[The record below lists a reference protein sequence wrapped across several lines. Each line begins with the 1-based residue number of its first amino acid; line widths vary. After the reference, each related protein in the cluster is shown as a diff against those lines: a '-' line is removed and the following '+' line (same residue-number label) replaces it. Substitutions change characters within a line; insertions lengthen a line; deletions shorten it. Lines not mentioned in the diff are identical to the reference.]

1 MSKRRPWSGTSSET
15 LEMLGAQIAENRKI
29 LEALLR
35 GDVLSLYY
43 KKGTMMPFRLRKQG
57 YTLPV
62 ENAAEDSVDPQRV
75 T

>member
-1 MSKRRPWSGTSSET
+1 MSKSRPWSGTSSET

-43 KKGTMMPFRLRKQG
+43 KRGTMMPFRLKKSG
-57 YTLPV
+57 YTLPMK
-62 ENAAEDSVDPQRV
+62 ENVEDSVDP
-75 T
+75 